1 MIYWAPI
8 LHFYQPPTQF
18 HRILRKV
25 CNESYRPLVSLF
37 HEQPNAHV
45 TVNINAVL
53 TEMLNEHGMS
63 DVIDGLRELSE
74 TGRLEFLGSAKYHPI
89 MPLIPRQEMVRQIML
104 NHQTNRRF
112 FGESYSPQ
120 GFFTP
125 ELCYSQDIL
134 GPIVETG
141 HRWVVVSG
149 LACPVA
155 WPTNVIHQ
163 IKADSLRL
171 SVLFRDDILSNRI
184 SFKQIDARGFI
195 NQLRELG
202 RKGGD
207 IYVVT
212 AMDAE
217 TFGHHIRHWEDIFLA
232 EVYEALQTADS
243 EVDLEGRGTARL
255 VEERVGRIG
264 QPADLAK
271 EQAEI
276 LRTAEVAE
284 TGEVRVVTVSRLM
297 ELFPPGKPVEPRP
310 SSWSTY
316 MTDIEAGNPYPLW
329 KSKDNPIH
337 QLLWQHVKIAVQ
349 LTDQAGYAAVSEQA
363 RYYADIARGLL
374 DKALHSDQ
382 FWWASRRPMWDINL
396 VNRGLMQQREVVFNA
411 YKAIK
416 VSDLNEEDKT
426 EAYYKVIV
434 SRDLRSKI
442 MDQLFMH

>member
-8 LHFYQPPTQF
+8 LHFYQPTTQF
-18 HRILRKV
+18 HRILRRV

-37 HEQPNAHV
+37 HEQPNARV

-53 TEMLNEHGMS
+53 TEMLNDHGMS
-63 DVIDGLRELSE
+63 DVIDGLRGLSE
-74 TGRLEFLGSAKYHPI
+74 MGRLEFVGSAKYHPI
-89 MPLIPRQEMVRQIML
+89 MPLIPQQEMLRQIML

-120 GFFTP
+120 GFFSP
-125 ELCYSQDIL
+125 ELCYSQDIV
-134 GPIVETG
+134 GPILETG

-155 WPTNVIHQ
+155 WPTDVIYQ

-195 NQLRELG
+195 DQLRQLG

-217 TFGHHIRHWEDIFLA
+217 TFGHHIRHWEDLFLA
-232 EVYEALQTADS
+232 EVYEALQTADL
-243 EVDLEGRGTARL
+243 EADLAGRVTARS

-264 QPADLAK
+264 QSADLAK

-284 TGEVRVVTVSRLM
+284 TGEVRVVTVSRLLG
-297 ELFPPGKPVEPRP
+297 LFPPGEPVEARP

-329 KSKDNPIH
+329 KSKDNLIH
-337 QLLWQHVKIAVQ
+337 QLQWQHAKIAIQ
-349 LTDQAGYAAVSEQA
+349 LTEKAGHAAVSEQA

-374 DKALHSDQ
+374 DRALHSDQ

-416 VSDLNEEDKT
+416 ASNLSEDDTT
-426 EAYYKVIV
+426 EAYYKVIA